1 MNFANN
7 AIESSYNS
15 QIIFID
21 EVGRLERERKCM
33 YEQVSR
39 LVDETNRMKDKV
51 VILIIREFLLQEIL
65 KLLDIKP
72 VKIWILQE
80 KPGEKKVR
88 EIYEHCEKIGA
99 NKTTVVFLLAMIND
113 KQLTKFHK
121 EFLGK
126 TPHHNEQKG
135 VSKEV

>member
-21 EVGRLERERKCM
+21 EVGRLERERKCL

-39 LVDETNRMKDKV
+39 LIDETNRMKDKV
-51 VILIIREFLLQEIL
+51 VILIIREYLLQEIL

-72 VKIWILQE
+72 MKIWVLQE
-80 KPGEKKVR
+80 KSEEKKVR
-88 EIYEHCEKIGA
+88 EIYEFVLKKI
-99 NKTTVVFLLAMIND
+99 
-113 KQLTKFHK
+113 TK
-121 EFLGK
+121 
-126 TPHHNEQKG
+126 
-135 VSKEV
+135 